1 MITNIWWVTYPLL
14 ISTVSGQ
21 LIKFCAHII
30 PESPVLELN
39 SKFTAFCV
47 LNESC
52 ADKGVEDASQV
63 FWKIKTAKV
72 PAIQYKVINRT
83 VSSVT
88 FENTSMLDSPLTCN
102 ILLYGQM
109 EQTLHGIFFK
119 LGLPPDKPENLTCMV
134 YKEKLTCTWN
144 PGRPTFL
151 STNYTLKHEW
161 KAFKPKAEN
170 GSSLEQNEVMMFLP
184 ATRAEG
190 RSWSNPKF
198 EHVKAQRNQIIR
210 PAYSQPDCI
219 PEGVNDSC
227 TIAPPNFQF
236 FVTTK
241 FWVEA
246 ENALGTMVSDP
257 LTEDPINIIKPNPP
271 IIESLNSTVE
281 LPKALKIVWV
291 NPMPVKG
298 YPMTLKYTIRYR
310 TNSSM
315 EWMEVPSED
324 TATHRTS
331 FTVQGLLPYTE
342 YVVSLRCMKDDG
354 KGYWSDW
361 SAERTAVTPEDKPI
375 KGPELWRQIY
385 DADSGR
391 NRSALFMWKDLEPLY
406 ARGVVLGYTL
416 TVKQRWPRTLTSRT
430 YKVIGTSH
438 EVPLTKDAYVATIIA
453 HNSVGDSPLTN
464 LFIPAT
470 NTKVLPPEIYVK
482 AFPKDSKLWV
492 EWTASNKSVYG
503 FVIEWCIKSDSTSC
517 NVKWQREP
525 NTSNGAFLRGDI
537 KPFKC
542 YLIKVHPLYN
552 DGHESARTVEAYLQ
566 QGSPSM
572 GPVVR
577 TKTVDRNRAVLMWS
591 PVSLDSQNG
600 FIINYTL
607 TYKPSNG
614 NESSVSIDPLSTEYT
629 LASLTGD
636 TLYMVHMVAYTEKG
650 GTEGPKFTFT
660 TQKFAPGEVELI
672 VVSSC
677 IAFLV
682 LMLLGFLL
690 CFSKKD
696 LIKKHIWPNVPDPSK
711 SNLAQWFPQTPNR
724 HEFNSKEHPFQD
736 GGFTDVSVV
745 EITAEEKKSYPEQ
758 DIKPMDPLKKEKN
771 TSEGLSSGIGGSS
784 CMSSPRLSV
793 SDSDEVESVQT
804 TSSTVQYSTV
814 ILSGYRDQQPT
825 AVVPHLFSRSESTQP
840 LLDSEERPDDQQVLE
855 REDLP
860 VETNQYFKQNCSQE
874 DCTGK
879 LQTLHQED
887 LAQLSSQDQHPCG
900 VSLEKD
906 LQDFPVGQNPCSG
919 EQAVDSQVDT
929 ANVEIKSYLPQ
940 AVRRGGYMPQ

>member
-39 SKFTAFCV
+39 SQFTAFCV

-109 EQTLHGIFFK
+109 EQTLHGMFFK

-161 KAFKPKAEN
+161 
-170 GSSLEQNEVMMFLP
+170 
-184 ATRAEG
+184 
-190 RSWSNPKF
+190 
-198 EHVKAQRNQIIR
+198 

-470 NTKVLPPEIYVK
+470 NTKVLPPEIDVK

-696 LIKKHIWPNVPDPSK
+696 L
-711 SNLAQWFPQTPNR
+711 
-724 HEFNSKEHPFQD
+724 
-736 GGFTDVSVV
+736 
-745 EITAEEKKSYPEQ
+745 
-758 DIKPMDPLKKEKN
+758 
-771 TSEGLSSGIGGSS
+771 
-784 CMSSPRLSV
+784 
-793 SDSDEVESVQT
+793 
-804 TSSTVQYSTV
+804 
-814 ILSGYRDQQPT
+814 
-825 AVVPHLFSRSESTQP
+825 
-840 LLDSEERPDDQQVLE
+840 
-855 REDLP
+855 
-860 VETNQYFKQNCSQE
+860 
-874 DCTGK
+874 
-879 LQTLHQED
+879 
-887 LAQLSSQDQHPCG
+887 
-900 VSLEKD
+900 
-906 LQDFPVGQNPCSG
+906 
-919 EQAVDSQVDT
+919 
-929 ANVEIKSYLPQ
+929 
-940 AVRRGGYMPQ
+940 